1 MISDQLWKLFV
12 DHINNHF
19 ANANQQLIVHR
30 IFHQVISLDQ
40 SQELFSDKLTD
51 AIHLLWA
58 SRNGV
63 SLLVIDQ
70 I

>member
-51 AIHLLWA
+51 AIHLL
-58 SRNGV
+58 
-63 SLLVIDQ
+63 
-70 I
+70 